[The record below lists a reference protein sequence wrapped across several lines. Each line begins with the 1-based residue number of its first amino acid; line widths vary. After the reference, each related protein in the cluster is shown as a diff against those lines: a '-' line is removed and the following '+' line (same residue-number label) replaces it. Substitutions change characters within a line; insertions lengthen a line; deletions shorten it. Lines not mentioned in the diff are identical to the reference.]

1 MGLLRCYD
9 TDGLWRILTIW
20 THYRTRSKI
29 PAKNAGFASGV
40 TLGLGI
46 TLGGLV
52 APYIG
57 HLADIYDVQ
66 TALMTLIPVGL
77 MGLLMSLWL
86 KEPK

>member
-9 TDGLWRILTIW
+9 TDGLWRIFTIW
-20 THYRTRSKI
+20 TYYRTRSKYL
-29 PAKNAGFASGV
+29 AKNAGFASGI

-52 APYIG
+52 APYVG

-66 TALMTLIPVGL
+66 NCFDDIDTCRTYGAPN
-77 MGLLMSLWL
+77 
-86 KEPK
+86 EPMA

>member
-1 MGLLRCYD
+1 MGLLWCYD

-20 THYRTRSKI
+20 TYYRTRSKYL
-29 PAKNAGFASGV
+29 AKNTGFASGI

-52 APYIG
+52 APYVG

-66 TALMTLIPVGL
+66 TALMTLAPVGL
-77 MGLLMSLWL
+77 MRLALT
-86 KEPK
+86 K